1 MNKTTMPQLSYQ
13 ELTKAPNMLYMAI
26 MEHMKD
32 LVAKHNQGLFH
43 EITSKPE
50 ALKTALEA
58 NIAEVM
64 STAPALQKALL
75 VSAPKP
81 HPTTPRRR
89 YVSLIWDNKERT
101 VLLCQITYVLP
112 EGGES

>member
-1 MNKTTMPQLSYQ
+1 
-13 ELTKAPNMLYMAI
+13 MAV

-32 LVAKHNQGLFH
+32 LVAKHNQGQFH
-43 EITSKPE
+43 EITEKPE
-50 ALKTALEA
+50 SLKTALET

-64 STAPALQKALL
+64 NAAPELRKALL
-75 VSAPKP
+75 ISTPKP

-89 YVSLIWDNKERT
+89 YVGLIWDTKERT

-112 EGGES
+112 EGGEYGN